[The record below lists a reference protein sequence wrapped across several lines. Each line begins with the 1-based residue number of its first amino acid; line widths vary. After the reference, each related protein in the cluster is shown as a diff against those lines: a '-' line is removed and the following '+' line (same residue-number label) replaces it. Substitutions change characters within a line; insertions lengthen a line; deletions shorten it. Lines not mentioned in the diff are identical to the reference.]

1 MDKQQLKKISDELLN
16 IFIVAGERSIEL
28 RKIGLKKEIKSDNT
42 PVTNGDIEV
51 NNILTKKIK
60 NITPDIPIVSEES
73 SSNKDKHGKFTPGTN
88 IPIVS
93 EESAFNKSN
102 TEMSNFWLI
111 DPIDGTYDYVN
122 NKDEFT
128 INAGLI
134 INKKPELGIIYAPAK
149 KRLFYTYG
157 FGSSFELVDKKEIK
171 LTCEKKTGVKQIK
184 AVSYSQN
191 LKPVIAELHK
201 KFGVTEHLKM
211 KSSLKFCVIAAGE
224 YDGYVAEP
232 RASEWDIAAGHA
244 ILKHSGG
251 SVTDFNGQ
259 EIFYGKK
266 DFKNP
271 SLILKSK
278 NIQ

>member
-1 MDKQQLKKISDELLN
+1 MIQSDIKKIVEDLIETFLD
-16 IFIVAGERSIEL
+16 AGKISLDL
-28 RKIGLKKEIKSDNT
+28 RKKGLTKEIKSDNT
-42 PVTNGDIEV
+42 PVSNGDLEV
-51 NNILTKKIK
+51 NKILTKRILEL
-60 NITPDIPIVSEES
+60 TP
-73 SSNKDKHGKFTPGTN
+73 N

-93 EESAFNKSN
+93 EETSDNKSRDN
-102 TEMSNFWLI
+102 LENFWLI
-111 DPIDGTYDYVN
+111 DPIDGTFDYIN
-122 NKDEFT
+122 NLDEFT

-134 INKKPELGIIYAPAK
+134 IQKKPVAGLIYAPAK
-149 KRLFYTYG
+149 NRMFYSYG
-157 FGSSFELVDKKEIK
+157 DGLSFELINGEPIKLNHSKNFDKNEIK
-171 LTCEKKTGVKQIK
+171 F
-184 AVSYSQN
+184 VSYSN
-191 LKPVIAELHK
+191 KIKPEIDEIYKKLNVK
-201 KFGVTEHLKM
+201 KFVRM
-211 KSSLKFCVIAAGE
+211 KSSLKFCVIATGE

-259 EIFYGKK
+259 EILYGKK

>member
-1 MDKQQLKKISDELLN
+1 MIQSDIKKIVEDLVQTFLDAGKISLN
-16 IFIVAGERSIEL
+16 L
-28 RKIGLKKEIKSDNT
+28 RRKGLTKEIKSDNT
-42 PVTNGDIEV
+42 PVSNGDLEV
-51 NNILTKKIK
+51 NKILTKKILDLTP
-60 NITPDIPIVSEES
+60 NISIVSEEAS
-73 SSNKDKHGKFTPGTN
+73 ENKTRDN
-88 IPIVS
+88 L
-93 EESAFNKSN
+93 E
-102 TEMSNFWLI
+102 NFWLI
-111 DPIDGTYDYVN
+111 DPIDGTYDYIN
-122 NKDEFT
+122 DLDEFT

-134 INKKPELGIIYAPAK
+134 IQKKPVAGLIYAPAK
-149 KRLFYTYG
+149 NRMFYSYG
-157 FGSSFELVDKKEIK
+157 DGLSFELINGEPIKLGHSKNFDKNEIK
-171 LTCEKKTGVKQIK
+171 F
-184 AVSYSQN
+184 VSYSN
-191 LKPVIAELHK
+191 KVKPEIDEIYK
-201 KFGVTEHLKM
+201 KLNVKKYVRM

-259 EIFYGKK
+259 EILYGKK